1 MLKDTAVVVLD
12 SVEIVSMVTAEFKSK
27 YAARSVMIFRQ
38 PNYLKTFIAE
48 ISIVHLLIN
57 KTS

>member
-1 MLKDTAVVVLD
+1 MVVLD
-12 SVEIVSMVTAEFKSK
+12 SVKIVGMVTTEFKSK

-48 ISIVHLLIN
+48 ISIVHLLIS

>member
-1 MLKDTAVVVLD
+1 MVILD
-12 SVEIVSMVTAEFKSK
+12 SVEIVGMVTAEFKSK
-27 YAARSVMIFRQ
+27 YTVRSIMIFRQ

>member
-1 MLKDTAVVVLD
+1 MVVLD
-12 SVEIVSMVTAEFKSK
+12 SVKIVGMVTTEFKSK
-27 YAARSVMIFRQ
+27 YADRSVMIFRQ

-48 ISIVHLLIN
+48 ISIVHLLIS